1 MATKTVSIP
10 IEEYEK
16 LKSTISISKYEYERL
31 CETIGVLS
39 DKETLDEIREC
50 RKQIKEGK
58 FKTLKQLKS
67 EL

>member
-1 MATKTVSIP
+1 MTTKTISIPVEDYKKLKNTVSI
-10 IEEYEK
+10 
-16 LKSTISISKYEYERL
+16 SQYEYERL
-31 CETIGVLS
+31 CETIEVLGDS
-39 DKETLDEIREC
+39 ETIEEIKEC